1 MKSKKAIIVIVAAFV
16 ILLGGATVLYNS
28 LKDSVDKNQI
38 AGTGES
44 QNDADETQDNAG
56 EEKEKTPAPDFTVY
70 DVDGKEVYL
79 SDMIGKPVIINFWA
93 TWCTYCVQE
102 MPDFEEKFKEYGDEI
117 HFMMINVTDGTQETV
132 ESASA
137 HVKEHK
143 YTFPVYYDTTYD
155 ATGQYTTGSLPITY
169 FIDAEGNFVA
179 YGQGALDADTLQSG
193 IDMLI
198 K

>member
-1 MKSKKAIIVIVAAFV
+1 MKSKKAIVIIIAAFV
-16 ILLGGATVLYNS
+16 ILLGGATVLYNN

-38 AGTGES
+38 AGTGET

-70 DVDGKEVYL
+70 DVEGKEVHL
-79 SDMIGKPVIINFWA
+79 SDLVGKPVIINFWA

-117 HFMMINVTDGTQETV
+117 HFMMINVTDGTQETE

-137 HVKEHK
+137 HIKGK
-143 YTFPVYYDTTYD
+143 GYTFPVYYDMTYD

>member
-1 MKSKKAIIVIVAAFV
+1 MKSKKVIIIIIAAFV
-16 ILLGGATVLYNS
+16 ILLGGATMLYNN
-28 LKDSVDKNQI
+28 LKDSVDNNQI
-38 AGTGES
+38 AGTEE
-44 QNDADETQDNAG
+44 NQDDAG
-56 EEKEKTPAPDFTVY
+56 EEKEKTPAPNFTVY
-70 DVDGKEVYL
+70 DVEGKEVFL
-79 SDMIGKPVIINFWA
+79 SDMVGKPVIMNFWA
-93 TWCTYCVQE
+93 TWCGYCVQE
-102 MPDFEEKFKEYGDEI
+102 MPDFENAYKEYGDQI

-137 HVKEHK
+137 HIKEHK

-179 YGQGALDADTLQSG
+179 YGQGALDAATLQSG

>member
-1 MKSKKAIIVIVAAFV
+1 MKNKKVLIIIVAAFV
-16 ILLGGATVLYNS
+16 ILLGGATMLYNN
-28 LKDSVDKNQI
+28 LKDSVDNHQI
-38 AGTGES
+38 AGTEE
-44 QNDADETQDNAG
+44 NQDDTG
-56 EEKEKTPAPDFTVY
+56 EEKEKTPAPNFTVY
-70 DVDGKEVYL
+70 DVEGKEVSL
-79 SDMIGKPVIINFWA
+79 SDMVGKPVIMNFWA
-93 TWCTYCVQE
+93 TWCGYCVQE
-102 MPDFEEKFKEYGDEI
+102 MPDFEDAYKKYGDQI

-137 HVKEHK
+137 HIKEHK

-179 YGQGALDADTLQSG
+179 YGQGALDAATLQSG

>member
-1 MKSKKAIIVIVAAFV
+1 MKSKKVIIIIIAAFV
-16 ILLGGATVLYNS
+16 ILLGGATMLYNN
-28 LKDSVDKNQI
+28 LKDSVDNNQI
-38 AGTGES
+38 AGTEE
-44 QNDADETQDNAG
+44 NQDDAG
-56 EEKEKTPAPDFTVY
+56 EEKEKTPAPNFTVY
-70 DVDGKEVYL
+70 DVEGKEVSL
-79 SDMIGKPVIINFWA
+79 SDMVGKPVIMNFWA
-93 TWCTYCVQE
+93 TWCGYCVQE
-102 MPDFEEKFKEYGDEI
+102 MPDFENAYKEYGDQI

-137 HVKEHK
+137 HIKEHK

-179 YGQGALDADTLQSG
+179 YGQGALDAATLQSG

>member
-1 MKSKKAIIVIVAAFV
+1 MKSKKVIIIIIAAFV
-16 ILLGGATVLYNS
+16 ILLGGATMLYNN
-28 LKDSVDKNQI
+28 LKDSVDNNQI
-38 AGTGES
+38 AGT
-44 QNDADETQDNAG
+44 DEKQDDTG
-56 EEKEKTPAPDFTVY
+56 EEKEKTPAPNFTVY
-70 DVDGKEVYL
+70 DVEGNEVSL
-79 SDMIGKPVIINFWA
+79 SDMIGKPVIMNFWA
-93 TWCTYCVQE
+93 TWCGYCVQE
-102 MPDFEEKFKEYGDEI
+102 MPDFENAYKEYGDQI

-137 HVKEHK
+137 HIKEHK

-179 YGQGALDADTLQSG
+179 YGQGALDAATLQSG